1 MDNPKL
7 KEVIEILKKENAT
20 QDQIEE
26 ILSGI
31 IESAY
36 SKLYSEAMLA
46 LTEED
51 LVSIEHSDET
61 QVDEEI
67 IYFYKLRTGKDPDEE
82 VKQFIDNFAEGFLNE
97 YSKNNPSG

>member
-7 KEVIEILKKENAT
+7 KEVLEILKKENAT
-20 QDQIEE
+20 QAQIEE
-26 ILSGI
+26 IIAGI
-31 IESAY
+31 IKTAY

-51 LVSIEHSDET
+51 LESIEKTDDEN
-61 QVDEEI
+61 VDQEI

-82 VKQFIDNFAEGFLNE
+82 VKQFITDFAEAFLKE
-97 YSKNNPSG
+97 YSSK